1 MMSSFTCL
9 LHINFIP
16 PGLLD
21 YEDHDAQCAEKNAV
35 LTSKKPVEI
44 DLEMKRKMVHFARDF
59 SASEPIF

>member
-1 MMSSFTCL
+1 MFVSL
-9 LHINFIP
+9 
-16 PGLLD
+16 GLLD